1 MYLLL
6 IGCSKGMGSLVVERS
21 EALRVGGVALNVHAN
36 GWRALEELGLADG
49 LRKTANLIT
58 S

>member
-1 MYLLL
+1 
-6 IGCSKGMGSLVVERS
+6 MGSLVVERS